1 MNNESH
7 EGNGQMTVDVISLV
21 EKHSQFDEPWSPKR
35 IAKLDNYEVKLAKGE
50 GSFDWH
56 CHEDE
61 DELFFI
67 SQGILRI
74 EIEGQDPVLLGPGEL
89 CVIPKGVRHRPV
101 TQTETVHILLIEKA
115 GVTNT
120 GDNPDSDLTQELVDL

>member
-1 MNNESH
+1 
-7 EGNGQMTVDVISLV
+7 MTVETISLV
-21 EKHSQFDEPWSPKR
+21 QKHSLFEEVWSPKR
-35 IAKLDNYEVKLAKGE
+35 IATLDNYELKLAKGA

-56 CHEDE
+56 SHTDE
-61 DELFFI
+61 DELFLVT
-67 SQGILRI
+67 QGVLRI
-74 EIEGQDPVLLGPGEL
+74 EIEGQDAVILGPGEL

-120 GDNPDSDLTQELVDL
+120 GDNPDSDLTQTVVDI